1 MSSVSATSSESGRR
15 AGLVAVGA
23 VLAIVGVLALIAGVI
38 YISQTEANVPAF
50 LPGHVTTGK
59 DATLHHTLR
68 GIGGIVVAVILFIA
82 AALSFRSSRGKTPQ
96 S

>member
-1 MSSVSATSSESGRR
+1 M
-15 AGLVAVGA
+15 
-23 VLAIVGVLALIAGVI
+23 LALGVI
-38 YISQTEANVPAF
+38 LIVIGVIAAVAGIIYLTQTEAHLPAF

-59 DATLHHTLR
+59 DATAHHVLR

-82 AALSFRSSRGKTPQ
+82 GGLTFRRPKVKAAQ